1 MSSATHKRIILV
13 TSASESVGAE
23 VAQQFSG
30 VDTHVLVNYHRSDA
44 DRAELVAEAIRARGG
59 HATTTC
65 ADVSDEA
72 DTATMVDAIATRF
85 GRLDTVVLNA
95 SGDVEPGADAGD
107 SMRRYRDA
115 HRRLTRLAIPL
126 MPIGGH
132 VVFVTNHQA
141 HFFPNKAVPKGFAAV
156 AAGQRASE
164 TALYSLHAE
173 LDRARI
179 RYTVVS
185 GSMFDQTIE
194 ERLVQRGAAA
204 PADTRHDRAPSS
216 AVHAVTTAVV
226 DAASAVNPSSI
237 VFVGAD
243 FPKSA

>member
-1 MSSATHKRIILV
+1 MYSATHKRIILV
-13 TSASESVGAE
+13 TSASESVGAD
-23 VAQQFSG
+23 VARQFSG

-59 HATTTC
+59 HATTIC

-72 DTATMVDAIATRF
+72 ETAAMVDAIAVRF

-95 SGDVEPGADAGD
+95 SGDVELGADAGD

-141 HFFPNKAVPKGFAAV
+141 HFYPNKAVP
-156 AAGQRASE
+156 
-164 TALYSLHAE
+164 
-173 LDRARI
+173 
-179 RYTVVS
+179 
-185 GSMFDQTIE
+185 
-194 ERLVQRGAAA
+194 
-204 PADTRHDRAPSS
+204 
-216 AVHAVTTAVV
+216 
-226 DAASAVNPSSI
+226 
-237 VFVGAD
+237 
-243 FPKSA
+243 

>member
-1 MSSATHKRIILV
+1 MYSATHKRIILV

-30 VDTHVLVNYHRSDA
+30 VDTHVLVNYRSDS
-44 DRAELVAEAIRARGG
+44 DRAELVAEAIRVRGG
-59 HATTTC
+59 HATTIC

-72 DTATMVDAIATRF
+72 DTAAMVDAIATRF

-141 HFFPNKAVPKGFAAV
+141 HFYPDKAVPKGFAAV
-156 AAGQRASE
+156 AAGRRASE
-164 TALYSLHAE
+164 TALHSLRAE

-179 RYTVVS
+179 RFTVVS
-185 GSMFDQTIE
+185 GSTFDGTVE
-194 ERLVQRGAAA
+194 EGLAQRRAAA
-204 PADTRHDRAPSS
+204 SADARHDDRAQSS
-216 AVHAVTTAVV
+216 AVHAVTAAVV
-226 DAASAVNPSSI
+226 DAAGAAHPSSI

>member
-1 MSSATHKRIILV
+1 MYSATHKRIILV

-23 VAQQFSG
+23 VAEQFG
-30 VDTHVLVNYHRSDA
+30 GADTHVLVNYRSDA
-44 DRAELVAEAIRARGG
+44 DRAELVAEAIRVRGG
-59 HATTTC
+59 HATTVR

-72 DTATMVDAIATRF
+72 DTAAMVDAIATRF

-95 SGDVEPGADAGD
+95 SGDVERGVDAAD

-132 VVFVTNHQA
+132 VVFLTNHQA
-141 HFFPNKAVPKGFAAV
+141 HFYPNKAVPKGFAAV
-156 AAGQRASE
+156 AAGRRASE
-164 TALYSLHAE
+164 TALHSLRSE

-179 RYTVVS
+179 RFTVVS
-185 GSMFDQTIE
+185 GSMFDGTVE
-194 ERLVQRGAAA
+194 EGLAQRRAAA
-204 PADTRHDRAPSS
+204 SADPRHDRAQSS
-216 AVHAVTTAVV
+216 AVHAVTAAVV
-226 DAASAVNPSSI
+226 DAASAANPLSI

>member
-1 MSSATHKRIILV
+1 MYSATHKRIILV
-13 TSASESVGAE
+13 TSASDSVGAD

-30 VDTHVLVNYHRSDA
+30 ADTHVLVNYRSDA
-44 DRAELVAEAIRARGG
+44 DRAELVAEVIRACGG
-59 HATTTC
+59 NASTIC

-72 DTATMVDAIATRF
+72 DTAAMVEAIATRF

-185 GSMFDQTIE
+185 GSMFDGTIKDG
-194 ERLVQRGAAA
+194 LAQRRAADS
-204 PADTRHDRAPSS
+204 ADARHDRTPSS
-216 AVHAVTTAVV
+216 AVHAVTAAVV
-226 DAASAVNPSSI
+226 DAASAANPSSI

>member
-1 MSSATHKRIILV
+1 MYSATHKRIILV
-13 TSASESVGAE
+13 TSASEGVGAD

-30 VDTHVLVNYHRSDA
+30 VDTHVLVNYRSDS
-44 DRAELVAEAIRARGG
+44 DRAELVAEAIRVRGG
-59 HATTTC
+59 HATTIC

-237 VFVGAD
+237 VFVGTD